1 MPLAREFAVVRIQP
15 KRSPD
20 VPDRVWSGP
29 PKRHHQQSSLALRA
43 DRGCREPPGLR
54 VTGLPLSD
62 RWIPRSAR
70 CLSRSLILRAKCEKA
85 VSAYA
90 ETAFRKWC
98 PGPESNRHAL
108 RRGILS
114 PLRLPISPPGQTAFE
129 PADWEAEKSRRQPA
143 SQRLCRKSFP
153 RASPWT
159 PAADNR
165 VHRPTISPLTGSN
178 T

>member
-1 MPLAREFAVVRIQP
+1 MPKTKKGRHLMMLTLLRNYSVFAEL
-15 KRSPD
+15 KLHY
-20 VPDRVWSGP
+20 
-29 PKRHHQQSSLALRA
+29 KKALK
-43 DRGCREPPGLR
+43 
-54 VTGLPLSD
+54 PL
-62 RWIPRSAR
+62 
-70 CLSRSLILRAKCEKA
+70 
-85 VSAYA
+85 
-90 ETAFRKWC
+90 WC

-153 RASPWT
+153 RASPCM

-165 VHRPTISPLTGSN
+165 AHWSTHWLKYVNWPFLMMPITLAR
-178 T
+178 